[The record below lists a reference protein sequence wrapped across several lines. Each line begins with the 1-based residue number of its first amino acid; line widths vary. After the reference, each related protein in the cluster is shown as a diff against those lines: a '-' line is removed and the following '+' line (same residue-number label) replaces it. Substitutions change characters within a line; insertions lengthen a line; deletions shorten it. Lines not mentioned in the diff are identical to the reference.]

1 MAWRTRLETLNAFLD
16 QCPDFEAA
24 GNWISEHPEMLAD
37 GYGFSKQCIIVYTM
51 RKAAELAGRNI
62 RINCI
67 SPSPTASAFMETLKG
82 EGRIP
87 DEAIELFLPPNG
99 RYASGDD
106 MAMPLIALNST
117 LAGFVSGVNLPVDFG
132 FCAQV
137 LTGQRDDLL
146 GIAQ

>member
-1 MAWRTRLETLNAFLD
+1 
-16 QCPDFEAA
+16 
-24 GNWISEHPEMLAD
+24 
-37 GYGFSKQCIIVYTM
+37 
-51 RKAAELAGRNI
+51 
-62 RINCI
+62 
-67 SPSPTASAFMETLKG
+67 
-82 EGRIP
+82 
-87 DEAIELFLPPNG
+87 
-99 RYASGDD
+99 